1 MSRQSRPVHIWVS
14 CGTAAELIKL
24 FPVLL
29 RFEKRGWPW
38 TLAFTGQSPVS
49 CLAQFRDFRFDEAK
63 WKPIVVRH
71 KDLERAK
78 DAAAW
83 LLSAVPRSNGQLRRA
98 LRTDGGV
105 VVVPRRG
112 DLWIVHGD
120 TLSTLLGA
128 TMGLRLGCRVVHV
141 EAGMRSGTIRE
152 PFPEEIVR
160 RTVGQLATVHF
171 APHHAAYTALLRE
184 RARGPVVETDGNTQ
198 IDAIIAALELPPPDD
213 LPTGAYGLVN
223 VHRYETL
230 VSAER
235 LAEVKATLLAAS
247 TKHKLVVVA
256 HETANAAFKPDRAFI
271 EALEK
276 NGAVWLPRQPF
287 TKFAHWLDRAS
298 FVIADS
304 GGNQQ
309 ECSFMGIPCL
319 LLRQVTE
326 TPLDETRK
334 CVVLSR
340 FDKPTIDRFLADPAS
355 YREPRKVLP
364 EAPSD
369 QILRTLAGYVDGA
382 RG

>member
-1 MSRQSRPVHIWVS
+1 MHIWVS

-29 RFEKRGWPW
+29 RFDKRGLPW
-38 TLAFTGQSPVS
+38 TLVFTGQSPVS
-49 CLAQFRDFRFDEAK
+49 CLSQFRDFRFDMAK
-63 WKPIVVRH
+63 WKPLVARE
-71 KDLERAK
+71 KDLERMK

-83 LLSAVPRSNGQLRRA
+83 LLSAVPKTAASIRRA
-98 LRTDGGV
+98 VRTDDGKE
-105 VVVPRRG
+105 PRPG

-128 TMGLRLGCRVVHV
+128 TMGKRLGCRVVHV

-160 RTVGQLATVHF
+160 RTVGQIASVHF
-171 APHHAAYTALLRE
+171 APHHAAFEALKRE
-184 RARGPVVETDGNTQ
+184 RARGEIVETDGNTQ
-198 IDAIIAALELPPPDD
+198 IDAILGALELPPPDD
-213 LPTGAYGLVN
+213 LPSGKYGLVN

-235 LAEVKATLLAAS
+235 LADVKTTLLHAS

-256 HETANAAFKPDRAFI
+256 HETANAAFKPDTAFI
-271 EALEK
+271 ASLEK

-287 TKFAHWLDRAS
+287 TKFAHWLDRAD

-326 TPLDETRK
+326 TPLEPGRN

-340 FDKPTIDRFLADPAS
+340 FDKSTIERFIANPS
-355 YREPRKVLP
+355 TYREDRKVLR

-369 QILRTLAGYVDGA
+369 QILRTLSAYF
-382 RG
+382 